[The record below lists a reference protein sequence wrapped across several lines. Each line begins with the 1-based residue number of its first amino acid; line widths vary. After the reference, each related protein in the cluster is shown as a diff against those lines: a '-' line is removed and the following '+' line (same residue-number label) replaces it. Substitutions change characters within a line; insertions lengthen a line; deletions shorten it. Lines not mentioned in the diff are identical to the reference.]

1 MAACRRPGRCLLMP
15 STVIRSYRYDPQR
28 RELAIVFQTRRA
40 YTYSEVPYETY
51 AALKAAFSKG
61 EFFNRH
67 IRGKFAFT
75 RDADVLPSDLRDRK
89 TTKGRRAERQ
99 TLRA

>member
-1 MAACRRPGRCLLMP
+1 MP

-40 YTYSEVPYETY
+40 YTYSELPAETY
-51 AALKAAFSKG
+51 AGLKAASSKG

-75 RDADVLPSDLRDRK
+75 READVLPSDRRAAK
-89 TTKGRRAERQ
+89 ATKGRRAERRP
-99 TLRA
+99 LRA

>member
-1 MAACRRPGRCLLMP
+1 MP

-40 YTYSEVPYETY
+40 YTYSEVPQETY
-51 AALKAAFSKG
+51 AGLKVASSKG
-61 EFFNRH
+61 AFFNRH
-67 IRGKFAFT
+67 IRGKFPFT
-75 RDADVLPSDLRDRK
+75 RQADILPSDPRGAK
-89 TTKGRRAERQ
+89 AAKGRRAERQ

>member
-1 MAACRRPGRCLLMP
+1 MP

-40 YTYSEVPYETY
+40 YTYSEVPHETY

-67 IRGKFAFT
+67 IRGKFVFT
-75 RDADVLPSDLRDRK
+75 READVLPSEPRAARA
-89 TTKGRRAERQ
+89 TKGRRAERH

>member
-1 MAACRRPGRCLLMP
+1 MP

-40 YTYSEVPYETY
+40 YTYSEVPQETY

-61 EFFNRH
+61 VFFNRH

-75 RDADVLPSDLRDRK
+75 READVLRSEPRAARA
-89 TTKGRRAERQ
+89 TKGRRAERR

>member
-1 MAACRRPGRCLLMP
+1 MP

-40 YTYSEVPYETY
+40 YIYSEVPHETY

-75 RDADVLPSDLRDRK
+75 RDEPDRPRRRHQSWASGRASSD
-89 TTKGRRAERQ
+89 Q
-99 TLRA
+99 

>member
-1 MAACRRPGRCLLMP
+1 MP

-40 YTYSEVPYETY
+40 YTYSEVPQETY
-51 AALKAAFSKG
+51 AGLKAASSKG

-67 IRGKFAFT
+67 IRGKFPF
-75 RDADVLPSDLRDRK
+75 RREADVLPSDPRGAK
-89 TTKGRRAERQ
+89 AAKGRRAERQ